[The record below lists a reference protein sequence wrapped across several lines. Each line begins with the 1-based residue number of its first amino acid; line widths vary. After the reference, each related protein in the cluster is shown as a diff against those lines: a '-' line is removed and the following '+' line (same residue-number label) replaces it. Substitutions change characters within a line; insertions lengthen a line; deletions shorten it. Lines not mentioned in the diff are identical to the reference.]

1 MGSPHVPPSPAST
14 LPVPPHGSHLLLGS
28 LSQVP
33 QAGGHAHQALL
44 KSCHQVGLGETGM
57 WMSTRDPELL
67 GTGWGA
73 QRGDFSWGRGASTR
87 GKPTAGTTAGWPR
100 GAPKGT
106 QISRGWA
113 PAPHIPRGFPQ
124 GLTLADSWDVRVATF
139 SCEDSSSRRSLRI
152 CCGERTKRGRGGE
165 RGRGARLGCGSEV
178 GTRRQRWA
186 RAHLGLHLLLSLAAR
201 GQRETDRGGQSGGQR
216 GTAKAQRGAEDMH
229 RAPPY
234 AQLSAPNP
242 TQAPPQPTAMQEAAQ
257 PGGGSYGGVGG
268 GGAGGQGQ
276 HRSVN
281 CNRTKAVRKPGAPG
295 ATGGSAGTLRGPGE
309 GGCRALP
316 APRHLATTTSW

>member
-1 MGSPHVPPSPAST
+1 
-14 LPVPPHGSHLLLGS
+14 
-28 LSQVP
+28 
-33 QAGGHAHQALL
+33 
-44 KSCHQVGLGETGM
+44 M

-229 RAPPY
+229 RAPPHT
-234 AQLSAPNP
+234 QLSAPNP
-242 TQAPPQPTAMQEAAQ
+242 TRAPPPAHSHA
-257 PGGGSYGGVGG
+257 
-268 GGAGGQGQ
+268 
-276 HRSVN
+276 
-281 CNRTKAVRKPGAPG
+281 
-295 ATGGSAGTLRGPGE
+295 GGSAARRWLLRRSRWRRRWRPGTAPIRELQQNKSCQEAGSSWGHGGLCGDPAGTRGGWLQGSARSSALGHDHILVGLLGEHPGL
-309 GGCRALP
+309 CPSLSHSAWVP
-316 APRHLATTTSW
+316 CP